1 MRIITHSGGAH
12 LDEFLAT
19 CCLLNKYRT
28 APVIRT
34 NDKSIIQPDDIVVDF
49 GGEYNPQAKRYDHH
63 QDLNLPCSLMLV
75 LEHEFGINN
84 IPENIQ
90 YIDVA
95 DRFGLNKA
103 VEKFGYLQSSFTDT
117 VILSV
122 FSKRSVIVAGDSFH
136 DLMIQV
142 GDNIIEM
149 VKTYDD
155 YFNMNLNTVKSD
167 FSNIKEMEVNVYEV
181 NGKHIILT
189 GTPIKT
195 GTFVR
200 VMKQKGYD
208 IIGII
213 KPNDRGK
220 GYDLLR
226 VNDNPYFIPTNQN
239 VFPVIFSHASGFLVV
254 IDASF
259 TDIVRRFTEL
269 LGQVLVPSRK
279 ESKSSLDGEV
289 GK

>member
-1 MRIITHSGGAH
+1 
-12 LDEFLAT
+12 
-19 CCLLNKYRT
+19 
-28 APVIRT
+28 
-34 NDKSIIQPDDIVVDF
+34 
-49 GGEYNPQAKRYDHH
+49 
-63 QDLNLPCSLMLV
+63 
-75 LEHEFGINN
+75 
-84 IPENIQ
+84 
-90 YIDVA
+90 
-95 DRFGLNKA
+95 
-103 VEKFGYLQSSFTDT
+103 
-117 VILSV
+117 
-122 FSKRSVIVAGDSFH
+122 
-136 DLMIQV
+136 
-142 GDNIIEM
+142 

-279 ESKSSLDGEV
+279 ESKSSPDGEV